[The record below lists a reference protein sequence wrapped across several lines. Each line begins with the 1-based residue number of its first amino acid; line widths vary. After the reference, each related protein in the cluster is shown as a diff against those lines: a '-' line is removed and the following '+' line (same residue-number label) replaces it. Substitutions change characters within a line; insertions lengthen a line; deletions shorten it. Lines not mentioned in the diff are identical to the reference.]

1 MARVTVTG
9 PANEQLRQIHHY
21 IAQDSPTAAA
31 RTIRR
36 IRTNIRRLVQHPQ
49 RGRVVPEY
57 GDPNIREL
65 IVPPFRVVYRHS
77 ADQDL
82 VQVVAVY
89 HGAQLMPS
97 PRPDA

>member
-1 MARVTVTG
+1 MAG
-9 PANEQLRQIHHY
+9 LELHLEE
-21 IAQDSPTAAA
+21 D
-31 RTIRR
+31 
-36 IRTNIRRLVQHPQ
+36 LVQALHMIDQPVQ
-49 RGRVVPEY
+49 QAA
-57 GDPNIREL
+57 REL
-65 IVPPFRVVYRHS
+65 IVPPYRVVYRHS